1 MCYSGSC
8 AKKIICLFKS
18 IQVCLKSIS
27 KEFELTVP
35 EMMIMF
41 ELYENKT
48 LSLNELSEKIEFP
61 KSSVS
66 RIVDQL
72 VIRGYVSREI
82 PSENRRMV
90 KLSISTKSLECI
102 DIGGIN
108 DRLNDRLN
116 DLIVGGVE
124 EEKAERMV
132 SALDE
137 INLILN
143 ERKGGVL

>member
-48 LSLNELSEKIEFP
+48 LSLNELSENIEIP

-66 RIVDQL
+66 RMVDQL
-72 VIRGYVSREI
+72 VNRGYVSREI
-82 PSENRRMV
+82 PSENRRTV

-102 DIGGIN
+102 DIG
-108 DRLNDRLN
+108 RLNDRLN

-124 EEKAERMV
+124 EEKAERMI

-137 INLILN
+137 INLMFTEKN
-143 ERKGGVL
+143 EGGS

>member
-1 MCYSGSC
+1 MCYSDSC
-8 AKKIICLFKS
+8 AKKIIYLYKS
-18 IQVCLKSIS
+18 IQVYLKSIS
-27 KEFELTVP
+27 KEFELTLP

-66 RIVDQL
+66 RMVDQL

-90 KLSISTKSLECI
+90 KLSISTKSLGCI
-102 DIGGIN
+102 DIGCI
-108 DRLNDRLN
+108 NDRLN

-124 EEKAERMV
+124 EEKAERMI

-137 INLILN
+137 INLMLN
-143 ERKGGVL
+143 ERKGGSSSI